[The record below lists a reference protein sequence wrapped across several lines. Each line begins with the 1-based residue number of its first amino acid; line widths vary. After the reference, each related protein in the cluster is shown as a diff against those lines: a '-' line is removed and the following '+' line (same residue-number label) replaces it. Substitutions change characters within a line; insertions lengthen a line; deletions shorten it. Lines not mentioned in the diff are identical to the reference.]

1 MGQIITGGAADLD
14 GRLKKDDEIIEI
26 DGHNVEYCTHAEVVE
41 KIQKAGLVGHVK
53 LVVRR
58 IKEDLPRS
66 TSLPFAYNY
75 VPPVE
80 QELYE
85 DSQRFAAPSHPG
97 EIPGTYT
104 VDLAKLDSEDF
115 GCTIMTLSH
124 RYIGKI
130 HPDSPAAR
138 CGRLHPGDCV
148 IAINGCPL
156 YNMSHQQVINFIK
169 SSGNT
174 ISFTVDPT
182 KKLRNYQS
190 GTATPVSNQLRS
202 GAATPQ
208 LYAQIPHKRFSSN
221 YLDNGHS
228 NYVGFLNNF
237 FIMQRRFL
245 FFVAAFSTFLFKLCL
260 AIICSKSSSI
270 SPAPIGLD
278 FECVETLCSRG

>member
-1 MGQIITGGAADLD
+1 M
-14 GRLKKDDEIIEI
+14 EI
-26 DGHNVEYCTHAEVVE
+26 DGHNVEYCTHAEVVD
-41 KIQKAGLVGHVK
+41 KIQKAGAIGHVK

-75 VPPVE
+75 VPPIE

-85 DSQRFAAPSHPG
+85 DTHRYSTLPHPG
-97 EIPGTYT
+97 ETPGTYT

-115 GCTIMTLSH
+115 GCTIMTLNH

-138 CGRLHPGDCV
+138 CGRLHSGDCV

-174 ISFTVDPT
+174 ISFTIDPT
-182 KKLRNYQS
+182 KKLRNYQA
-190 GTATPVSNQLRS
+190 GTTTPVSNQLRS
-202 GAATPQ
+202 AAATPQ

-228 NYVGFLNNF
+228 NYVSFQMIPSMCKNA
-237 FIMQRRFL
+237 FL
-245 FFVAAFSTFLFKLCL
+245 FLLPLLAHFV
-260 AIICSKSSSI
+260 
-270 SPAPIGLD
+270 
-278 FECVETLCSRG
+278 